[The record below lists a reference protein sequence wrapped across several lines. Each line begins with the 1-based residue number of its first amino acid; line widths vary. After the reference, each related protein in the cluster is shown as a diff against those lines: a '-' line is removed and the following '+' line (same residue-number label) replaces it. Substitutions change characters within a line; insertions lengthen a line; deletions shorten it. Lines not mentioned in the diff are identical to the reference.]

1 MRLTDF
7 KNHIVYFYTA
17 YTGNLVKICIA
28 IVETFLSVYFSLP
41 ATILKRQ
48 VSDRLVLA
56 LLISSTIPFLSVS
69 FSLPPDTPSWRRP
82 TIRHTVL
89 SNTTLYLAFL
99 STQMFSMSHQHFLP
113 ISSLTLSGQAKG
125 TTRSSQIYALFC
137 NVMPCLCRVS
147 FLDFHALLST
157 CLVYTRSSS
166 LCSAL
171 LSCASGPWLCP
182 LHPPVRNCWSPLSA
196 TSMSYV
202 CLLARF

>member
-1 MRLTDF
+1 MRFTDF

-113 ISSLTLSGQAKG
+113 ISFHTLSLAPCNQFFFKYHMHGQNAG
-125 TTRSSQIYALFC
+125 GWLGG
-137 NVMPCLCRVS
+137 
-147 FLDFHALLST
+147 
-157 CLVYTRSSS
+157 LVRMS
-166 LCSAL
+166 LGGHSICTQRANKIKINL
-171 LSCASGPWLCP
+171 NYLNM
-182 LHPPVRNCWSPLSA
+182 H
-196 TSMSYV
+196 
-202 CLLARF
+202 